1 MNLTFTDERNLNSLV
16 GEVSELR
23 LPELDFSRLHSAC
36 VSLATCSSNF
46 VANSRM
52 LLFLLCLVSD
62 PTRQVLFVHID
73 HLADFKLTLDDD
85 VYVLTVLSFV
95 AHELT
100 SSALHAGQ
108 VPVKTLDYRSWKH
121 LEKRNLAEKLLLLV
135 QSAPINVVKHCLVV
149 CLSQHCELA
158 IGPAQY
164 SCLPSSCRFDFIAAG
179 LLNSKLTKTST
190 GANKHGRDHKFVLFA
205 PRITIHC
212 LNFVGCRLKALLNR
226 LGDVLVYD
234 LSEPAI
240 GR

>member
-1 MNLTFTDERNLNSLV
+1 MDLTLADQRYLDSLV
-16 GEVSELR
+16 SKVSELR

-85 VYVLTVLSFV
+85 VYVLTVLAFV

-108 VPVKTLDYRSWKH
+108 VPV
-121 LEKRNLAEKLLLLV
+121 
-135 QSAPINVVKHCLVV
+135 
-149 CLSQHCELA
+149 
-158 IGPAQY
+158 
-164 SCLPSSCRFDFIAAG
+164 
-179 LLNSKLTKTST
+179 
-190 GANKHGRDHKFVLFA
+190 
-205 PRITIHC
+205 
-212 LNFVGCRLKALLNR
+212 
-226 LGDVLVYD
+226 
-234 LSEPAI
+234 
-240 GR
+240 